1 MELSRDVVTGELAAL
16 GWQPAVIANE
26 PDAWAF
32 EDPTRALQLT
42 VRINPSQE
50 YYVIV
55 ESSFFWLGT
64 RKRYPTPA
72 TIYERHADGRAAA
85 EVLREELMF
94 LWKQYGIRS
103 ITTLLHRKTSGVY
116 TRDGHQTV
124 KKDEFYIGFRA
135 L

>member
-1 MELSRDVVTGELAAL
+1 MEISREVVTAELAAL
-16 GWQPAVIANE
+16 GWLPAVIADE

-32 EDPTRALQLT
+32 EDPSRALRLT
-42 VRINPSQE
+42 LRDGVRN

-85 EVLREELMF
+85 EVLREELRF
-94 LWKQYGIRS
+94 LWSQYGIRS
-103 ITTLLHRKTSGVY
+103 ITTLLHRKSIGVHS
-116 TRDGHQTV
+116 RGGKQHV
-124 KKDEFYIGFRA
+124 MKDEFYIGFRA
-135 L
+135 P